1 MRKQSPLKTAWMTTV
16 AAAAVAGFTT
26 IAAAQTMQSPPAAG
40 STKPESGQSGKTIE
54 QKGGLGGAMKYENG
68 AQSDEKSRGPSGQS
82 AQEGAKEGV
91 KEGAKTGQ
99 RMDQNSAQ
107 TEKNPG
113 AKSTELKGAQTEPG
127 KSGAGAVQQN
137 AQGDVRGGG
146 QAGIHGGA
154 TSHGASVQ
162 LSQDQKSRIGG
173 MIGKKPSARV
183 TSNVDF
189 HIAVGATVPRTVH
202 VVALPEDV
210 VQVVPQYE
218 GYDYIVVRDQILIVD
233 PNDME
238 IVAVIET

>member
-82 AQEGAKEGV
+82 AQ
-91 KEGAKTGQ
+91 EGAKTGQ